1 MKTPIARSVTK
12 TPIAL
17 YVCTHQRNDE
27 LRRLLESVVIATK
40 HVEERAE
47 VGVVVVDDNPDGRAQ
62 SVVDSFENNFSLGL
76 HYRHSGK
83 QNIAIARNIGFE
95 AALELGDWVLMTDD
109 DIVVPADWF
118 AQHLGLQDRTGAD
131 ATTGPA
137 LLTFEHGGDWI
148 RDQPFD
154 QVGLLDYEE
163 ESKPPECSTGNS
175 MVRSAFF
182 VEHPEIRFDP
192 GLGVAGGEDMV
203 FYRGAI
209 AAGMVPRFSKKV
221 AVYEIEPASRST
233 YQYQLSRSLWMG
245 NTEFETN
252 LRSGQASRLRLLLRA
267 SKRALGGM
275 SRPVHRVS
283 KGQSP
288 QFRYAGVLIVQGIGM
303 GIGQLGVVLDHR

>member
-1 MKTPIARSVTK
+1 MK

-27 LRRLLESVVIATK
+27 LLRLLESVVVATND
-40 HVEERAE
+40 VVDTVDVA
-47 VGVVVVDDNPDGRAQ
+47 VVVVDDNPDGRAE
-62 SVVDSFENNFSLGL
+62 SVVDSFEHNFSLGL

-95 AALELGDWVLMTDD
+95 AAMEYGDWVLMTDD
-109 DIVVPADWF
+109 DIVIPADWF
-118 AQHLGLQDRTGAD
+118 AQHLALQDRTGAD

-148 RDQPFD
+148 REQPFD
-154 QVGLLDYEE
+154 LVGLLDYEE
-163 ESKPPECSTGNS
+163 ESMPPECSTGNS

-182 VEHPEIRFDP
+182 VEHPKIRFDP
-192 GLGVAGGEDMV
+192 GLGIAGGEDMV

-252 LRSGQASRLRLLLRA
+252 LRSGQASRLRLFLRA
-267 SKRALGGM
+267 SKRALGGL
-275 SRPVHRVS
+275 SRPARRVS
-283 KGQSP
+283 KGGSP
-288 QFRYAGVLIVQGIGM
+288 QFRYAGVLIAQGIGM
-303 GIGQLGVVLDHR
+303 GIGQFGIVLDHR